1 MPSPQHA
8 GSERARSRIPPP
20 AVIATLAGAALLVLL
35 VVVVEP
41 LRSGL
46 GDAVRGDTASLREDL
61 RGLGPGGALILFA
74 LALAHTVI
82 WYPAEILD
90 AAAGFVYG
98 FWVSLPLLMAAWLMN
113 GIVCY
118 LVGRHAAWPLLV
130 RWLGEERLSGWERTV
145 HHGGATL
152 LLGVRLVPI
161 VPFSLFSYAAGSAR
175 VPIGRF
181 AWTTAI
187 GYLPITAIFAYLG
200 SRLEEL
206 SLDDPLLWLGVA
218 VLVVL
223 LLLTRRVAR
232 HAGLGAEAGVEE
244 AD

>member
-1 MPSPQHA
+1 MA
-8 GSERARSRIPPP
+8 L
-20 AVIATLAGAALLVLL
+20 VATLAGAASLALL
-35 VVVVEP
+35 VVFVEP
-41 LRSGL
+41 LNSAL

-61 RGLGPGGALILFA
+61 RGLGAGGAAILFA
-74 LALAHTVI
+74 LALTHTVI
-82 WYPAEILD
+82 WYPAEFLD

-98 FWVSLPLLMAAWLMN
+98 FWVSLALLMAAWLVN

-118 LVGRHAAWPLLV
+118 LVGRHAARPLLA
-130 RWLGEERLSGWERTV
+130 RWLGEERLSGYERAV
-145 HHGGATL
+145 QRGGVTL

-181 AWTTAI
+181 IWTTLV

-206 SLDDPLLWLGVA
+206 SLDDPLLWLGVVA
-218 VLVVL
+218 L
-223 LLLTRRVAR
+223 LLLLLLPRRVAR
-232 HAGLGAEAGVEE
+232 HAGLGSQAGAEE
-244 AD
+244 AP

>member
-1 MPSPQHA
+1 M
-8 GSERARSRIPPP
+8 
-20 AVIATLAGAALLVLL
+20 ATLAGAALLVLL

-46 GDAVRGDTASLREDL
+46 GDAGRGDTASLRENL
-61 RGLGPGGALILFA
+61 RGLGAGGALILFA

-98 FWVSLPLLMAAWLMN
+98 FWVSLPLLMAAWLTS

-118 LVGRHAAWPLLV
+118 LVGRHAARPFLV
-130 RWLGEERLSGWERTV
+130 RWLGEERLSAYELAVRR
-145 HHGGATL
+145 GGATL

-161 VPFSLFSYAAGSAR
+161 VPFSLLSYAAGSAR

-181 AWTTAI
+181 VWTTAL
-187 GYLPITAIFAYLG
+187 GYLPITAMFAYLG

-206 SLDDPLLWLGVA
+206 SLDDPLLWLGGA

-223 LLLTRRVAR
+223 LALTRRVAR
-232 HAGLGAEAGVEE
+232 HAILGSKAGVGE
-244 AD
+244 ADSR